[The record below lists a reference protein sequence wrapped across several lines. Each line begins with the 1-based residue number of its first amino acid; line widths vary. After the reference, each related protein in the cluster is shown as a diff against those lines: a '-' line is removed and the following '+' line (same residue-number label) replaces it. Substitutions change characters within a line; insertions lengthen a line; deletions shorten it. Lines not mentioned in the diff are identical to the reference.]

1 MRKCVGIMAATM
13 IVIGFIFTL
22 LFGSIA
28 IMGDQQCSVALIVSF
43 MLSLASLVLSLS
55 SLTIVNK
62 RNK

>member
-55 SLTIVNK
+55 SLTIANK